1 MQCVGGRAGVFR
13 SGIPRNLRASAVGGA
28 ELFGDAHFTIPEL
41 PTGEVLTLHLR
52 STWGL
57 GHYIGLTGI
66 EVLDNHG
73 ELVVLDDVARQLV
86 ANPSSVNVLPQFQSM
101 HDPRTVDKLVD
112 GVNRTTD
119 DLHMWLAPFTPGAEH
134 TVTMRFN
141 RKTTVSCIRLWN
153 YNKSRIH
160 SSRGAKYVDITLDG
174 RPIFKGE
181 IQQVCRP
188 LCFFQRPQRRALRVC

>member
-1 MQCVGGRAGVFR
+1 
-13 SGIPRNLRASAVGGA
+13 
-28 ELFGDAHFTIPEL
+28 
-41 PTGEVLTLHLR
+41 
-52 STWGL
+52 
-57 GHYIGLTGI
+57 
-66 EVLDNHG
+66 
-73 ELVVLDDVARQLV
+73 
-86 ANPSSVNVLPQFQSM
+86 
-101 HDPRTVDKLVD
+101 
-112 GVNRTTD
+112 
-119 DLHMWLAPFTPGAEH
+119 
-134 TVTMRFN
+134 MRFN